1 MSSPPPSTPGTP
13 LSQRGRQSPPVRRSS
28 NRIRNQQIYACF
40 GDHGAEELSPVQALG
55 KLSAVAM
62 LTTARVGSEEDP
74 SMAQARPHLSEV
86 NKRGLVTIDSQMGKK
101 DQVTHHVDGHVLNPP
116 LTHWQRSYIS
126 GILAKDLGP
135 KFEQKMSLVDGVDI
149 FIGVHGPTSPFSL
162 IHYIPVTMMKQG
174 DGDEPD
180 FCTRSPMAT
189 RPLEESLQML
199 LPEVQDVMDNDTCI
213 RIVEDDALFVEI
225 VDLVWGRPF
234 WLFEKVKEVLD
245 EVIAENN

>member
-1 MSSPPPSTPGTP
+1 M
-13 LSQRGRQSPPVRRSS
+13 V
-28 NRIRNQQIYACF
+28 
-40 GDHGAEELSPVQALG
+40 
-55 KLSAVAM
+55 
-62 LTTARVGSEEDP
+62 
-74 SMAQARPHLSEV
+74 QARPHLSEV

-101 DQVTHHVDGHVLNPP
+101 DQVTHHVYGHVLNPP

-149 FIGVHGPTSPFSL
+149 FIGVPGPTPPYSST
-162 IHYIPVTMMKQG
+162 HYISVTMYKQG

-189 RPLEESLQML
+189 QPLEYSLEGL
-199 LPEVQDVMDNDTCI
+199 LPEVQHVMDNDTCK

-245 EVIAENN
+245 EVIAGN